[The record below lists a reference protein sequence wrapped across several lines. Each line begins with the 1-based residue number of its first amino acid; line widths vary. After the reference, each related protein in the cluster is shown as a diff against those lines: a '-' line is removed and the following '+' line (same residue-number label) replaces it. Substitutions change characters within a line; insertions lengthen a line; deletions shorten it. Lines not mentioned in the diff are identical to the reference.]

1 MIYSYH
7 IQIILSSMPL
17 NTIHFEIVTPE
28 KVVLKEEVQQIT
40 VPTKMG
46 EITVLPNH
54 IPLVAS
60 LQAGVI
66 EIKKAN
72 NEIDTM
78 AVSGGFIEVLPDKVV
93 ILADTAERAADIDE
107 ARAEEARKRAETLMA
122 EKREDVDFSAVQAK
136 IAKELARVKAVR
148 RHKHHQEV
156 AE

>member
-1 MIYSYH
+1 M
-7 IQIILSSMPL
+7 L
-17 NTIHFEIVTPE
+17 IHFEIVTPE
-28 KVVLKEEVQQIT
+28 KVVLRQEALQVT
-40 VPTKMG
+40 VPTKQG
-46 EITVLPNH
+46 EITVLPHH

-66 EIKKAN
+66 EIMKADRSL
-72 NEIDTM
+72 DTM

-107 ARAEEARKRAETLMA
+107 ARAEEARQRAEKLMA

-148 RHKHHQEV
+148 RHKRHR
-156 AE
+156 AEIK